1 MEKIKIRPLSLNSA
15 YRGRRFATPEL
26 KSYKSLLG
34 YLLPK
39 KTPLWG
45 KLELTLRFGVSSKAS
60 DLDNLCKAFLDCLA
74 DKYGFN
80 DRMIYKISLEKVD
93 VEKEQEFVEFDITE
107 L

>member
-1 MEKIKIRPLSLNSA
+1 MTRIKLKALSVNEA

-26 KSYKSLLG
+26 KSYKKLLNH
-34 YLLPK
+34 LLPK
-39 KTPLWG
+39 QNVPRG
-45 KLELTLRFGVSSKAS
+45 KLELTVRFGVSSKAS
-60 DLDNLCKAFLDCLA
+60 DLDNLWHAFLDCLA

-80 DRMIYKISLEKVD
+80 DRMVYKISLEKVD